1 MQSFSLKPKQAAALL
16 TDNNK
21 FLTHMTVKGTKGG
34 DFESV
39 KLWYNTLLYNYGI
52 LIRLIS
58 TEKKDIVSYQTPLMP
73 MASKVADANENR
85 GKILMKTLN
94 IIKGGF
100 YSLNEDVKY

>member
-39 KLWYNTLLYNYGI
+39 KLWYNTLLYN
-52 LIRLIS
+52 
-58 TEKKDIVSYQTPLMP
+58 
-73 MASKVADANENR
+73 
-85 GKILMKTLN
+85 
-94 IIKGGF
+94 
-100 YSLNEDVKY
+100 